1 MYSNVEIVFDGGLSV
16 SSTMDVVVFTELIP
30 YIKEI
35 QTFVNS
41 PGNQSAIIDTLVKA
55 AVPCYISTSE
65 IKVRV
70 KASTVSAEDLQSI
83 VINYINSI
91 DPSTDSVRLDGI
103 ISALTNNEN
112 VISVDTPILMTAK
125 IISSTQ
131 IQQEITVVSESVLKI
146 ENRLDLGFSKDNLA
160 FYCRGSGIPLTII
173 EI

>member
-1 MYSNVEIVFDGGLSV
+1 MYSDIEIVFDGGVSA
-16 SSTMDVVVFTELIP
+16 SSTMDIVVFAELIP

-35 QTFVNS
+35 QTFVNT
-41 PGNQSAIIDTLVKA
+41 PGNQSALIDTLVKA

-70 KASTVSAEDLQSI
+70 KAATVSAEALQSR

-91 DPSTDSVRLDGI
+91 DPSIESVRLDGI
-103 ISALTNNEN
+103 ISALKSNEN

-125 IISSTQ
+125 IISNTAV
-131 IQQEITVVSESVLKI
+131 QQEQVVVSESVLKI
-146 ENRLDLGFSKDNLA
+146 DNRLDLGFTKDNIA
-160 FYCRGSGIPLTII
+160 FYCRGSGVPLTII